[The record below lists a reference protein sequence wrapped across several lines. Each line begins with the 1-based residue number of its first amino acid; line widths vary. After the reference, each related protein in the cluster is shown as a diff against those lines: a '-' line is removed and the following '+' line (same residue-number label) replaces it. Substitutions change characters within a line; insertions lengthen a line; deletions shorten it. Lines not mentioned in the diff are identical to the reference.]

1 MAEVRDHRSES
12 HRVNGKLPISPG
24 SYLQATAARHGRT
37 QLRPS
42 VAALVP
48 GAIQPAH
55 REHAAA
61 VAPPAALPQVAAVD
75 GQPKGF
81 GTQVAWTG
89 EEDFA
94 LVAFINTAD
103 DLGLC
108 VTGVRDGDTYQH
120 VAVSGHASFS
130 TDTKNNG
137 IAGLIGVV
145 GVAVDIAATA
155 YGVPEVIPL
164 IDAASAYA
172 QKQFP
177 ESEVPSKRRD
187 GNGEDDNGSK
197 ARAEGGVIVCEPR
210 ARGIYYSGDGDH
222 QDRWIQPDGT
232 RNDANLP
239 RHIPAGDA
247 FLLQRHMRARQEL
260 HGTGDLFLC
269 AWDWNFPDNA
279 GSYEV
284 HFILR
289 RGSDRDTHT
298 PVP

>member
-1 MAEVRDHRSES
+1 MVEVRDHRSES
-12 HRVNGKLPISPG
+12 RRVNGKLPIRQG
-24 SYLQATAARHGRT
+24 SYLQAIAPRHGRT

-42 VAALVP
+42 VASLMRK
-48 GAIQPAH
+48 Q
-55 REHAAA
+55 
-61 VAPPAALPQVAAVD
+61 VAPGKEVAPVAPRSGPQVAALK
-75 GQPKGF
+75 GQPDGF

-108 VTGVRDGDTYQH
+108 VTGVRDADTFEH
-120 VAVSGHASFS
+120 VGVTGKASFS

-145 GVAVDIAATA
+145 AIGADIAATSFGA
-155 YGVPEVIPL
+155 AALVPFIT
-164 IDAASAYA
+164 AGAAYA
-172 QKQFP
+172 KGQFP
-177 ESEVPSKRRD
+177 ESEVKSKRRD
-187 GNGEDDNGSK
+187 GNGEDDNGHK
-197 ARAEGGVIVCEPR
+197 ARVEGGVIVCEPR

-247 FLLQRHMRARQEL
+247 FFLQRHMRARQEL
-260 HGTGDLFLC
+260 HGTGDLFLS

-289 RGSDRDTHT
+289 RAEKRDTTT
-298 PVP
+298 PVG

>member
-1 MAEVRDHRSES
+1 VA
-12 HRVNGKLPISPG
+12 K
-24 SYLQATAARHGRT
+24 
-37 QLRPS
+37 RP
-42 VAALVP
+42 
-48 GAIQPAH
+48 
-55 REHAAA
+55 AAA
-61 VAPPAALPQVAAVD
+61 PQVAAVG
-75 GQPKGF
+75 GQPDGF
-81 GTQVAWTG
+81 GTLVPWTG

-94 LVAFINTAD
+94 MIAFINTAD
-103 DLGLC
+103 ELGLC
-108 VTGVRDGDTYQH
+108 VTGIRDGDTYEH
-120 VAVSGHASFS
+120 VRVRGRASFS

-145 GVAVDIAATA
+145 GVGADIAASYFGA
-155 YGVPEVIPL
+155 PELVPL
-164 IDAASAYA
+164 INAASEYA

-187 GNGEDDNGSK
+187 GYGEDQHGSK

-210 ARGIYYSGDGDH
+210 AQGIYYSDDADH

-232 RNDANLP
+232 RDESNRP

-247 FLLQRHMRARQEL
+247 FFLRKNMERRAL

-269 AWDWNFPDNA
+269 AWDGEFPDNA

-289 RGSDRDTHT
+289 RGNDRDTTT
-298 PVP
+298 PVS